1 MLYDTAALESFVA
14 AAPAEIHHRYL
25 SSFFPGR
32 AHESGGRGSEF
43 ISRAAGCPNVNA
55 AISRMSLS
63 AGIFIGI
70 GTTGVE
76 AVSTG
81 RDGGSFCDLVN
92 QFVLQ

>member
-63 AGIFIGI
+63 AGFLLGL
-70 GTTGVE
+70 GLLESKLFPRGGVMG
-76 AVSTG
+76 A
-81 RDGGSFCDLVN
+81 L
-92 QFVLQ
+92 FVTW